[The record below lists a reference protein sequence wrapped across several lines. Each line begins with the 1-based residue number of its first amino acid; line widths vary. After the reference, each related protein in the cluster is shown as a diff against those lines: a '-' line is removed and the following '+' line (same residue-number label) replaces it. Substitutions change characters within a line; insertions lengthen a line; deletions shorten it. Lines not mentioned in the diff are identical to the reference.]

1 MYVPLLFFLRYGGKL
16 LLTSVQIYFCNFI
29 IEPYLK
35 DPVHSKYIDATVLEK
50 YWDVGGVRY
59 V

>member
-1 MYVPLLFFLRYGGKL
+1 M
-16 LLTSVQIYFCNFI
+16 QIYFCNFI

-35 DPVHSKYIDATVLEK
+35 DPVHAKYIDATVLEK

>member
-1 MYVPLLFFLRYGGKL
+1 M
-16 LLTSVQIYFCNFI
+16 LTRVQIYFCNFI

-35 DPVHSKYIDATVLEK
+35 DPAHSKYIDATVLEK